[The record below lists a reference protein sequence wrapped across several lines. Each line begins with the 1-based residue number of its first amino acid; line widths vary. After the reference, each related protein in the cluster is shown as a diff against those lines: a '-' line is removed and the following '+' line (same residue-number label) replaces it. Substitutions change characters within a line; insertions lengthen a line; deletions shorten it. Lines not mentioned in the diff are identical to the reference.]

1 MIRKW
6 RMLAIS
12 ITAAAGVFGVVATS
26 FLAMPSTACACS
38 DTAADMPGYV
48 AKDTPD
54 TLLDYRPAL
63 AGAVA
68 ALPRAL
74 PALLRAHAAY
84 AEAAVASPG
93 HWRDGAIML
102 GADPRD
108 YVPSDAE
115 LMAAET
121 GARIAAAAHRTGIDG
136 RALTYRRFSFRHVD
150 VMGSGRYFY
159 ASPPRTITLSLANG

>member
-6 RMLAIS
+6 RMLAVS
-12 ITAAAGVFGVVATS
+12 ITAAAGVFGVVAAS
-26 FLAMPSTACACS
+26 FLAMPPTACACGEIV
-38 DTAADMPGYV
+38 ADMPGYV

-68 ALPRAL
+68 ALP
-74 PALLRAHAAY
+74 ALLRAHAVY

-93 HWRDGAIML
+93 HWRDGAVML
-102 GADPRD
+102 GADLRD

-115 LMAAET
+115 LLAAET
-121 GARIAAAAHRTGIDG
+121 GERIAAMARTAGIDG
-136 RALTYRRFSFRHVD
+136 RALTYRRFTFRHAD

-159 ASPPRTITLSLANG
+159 ASPPRTVTLSLANG